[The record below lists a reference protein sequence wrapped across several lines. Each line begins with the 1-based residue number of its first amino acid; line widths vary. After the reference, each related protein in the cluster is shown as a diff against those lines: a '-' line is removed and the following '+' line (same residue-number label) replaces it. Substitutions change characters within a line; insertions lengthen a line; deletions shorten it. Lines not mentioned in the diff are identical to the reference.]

1 MASDWNIVSNQQSF
15 IGRSIDHWWYCFFA
29 CLKAKSKHWTFA
41 FMCFS
46 MICNCH
52 DFWSLHYCCYEQI
65 EICFASRGRVRTAVR
80 RGGQFCC
87 SFVANLL
94 RYLCAKNYEKFMRFD
109 KVIAEIIRVQ
119 FFWPHTVDT
128 IDTFQILLCIGDIQ
142 LIPNS
147 KHCNTQQLCN
157 KTAAQINVAQKVV
170 VSHRQKYLQLPLSRQ
185 KKIPDFSRQM
195 V

>member
-1 MASDWNIVSNQQSF
+1 
-15 IGRSIDHWWYCFFA
+15 
-29 CLKAKSKHWTFA
+29 
-41 FMCFS
+41 
-46 MICNCH
+46 
-52 DFWSLHYCCYEQI
+52 
-65 EICFASRGRVRTAVR
+65 
-80 RGGQFCC
+80 
-87 SFVANLL
+87 
-94 RYLCAKNYEKFMRFD
+94 MRFD

-170 VSHRQKYLQLPLSRQ
+170 VSHRQKYLQLVFPDRKKSRTF
-185 KKIPDFSRQM
+185 PDKWYKTHAQNSSTQILIAYFSIHGHLNWSWSQPS
-195 V
+195 VHEENGYQ